1 MTPNDPQP
9 RQPDVRDQVRSYYE
23 SQTLRPEKMA
33 AILRD
38 VHETRPDPVGFD
50 SPPGRFVF
58 RGRERGWLAVA
69 AGLLLALV
77 LGGVWAWPSG
87 SGGEGLTRVVAQE
100 IALNHIKALKV
111 DHPAAVFSE
120 LASMSDKL
128 GFVPVEP
135 ARLAERGLQLEGAR
149 YCSVQGCMAAQ
160 LRVVDADG
168 GAYTLYQVR
177 PDERLAKLDAATA
190 TVDGVDVEI
199 WNEAGLVMGLARSR

>member
-1 MTPNDPQP
+1 MTPHNPDSQP
-9 RQPDVRDQVRSYYE
+9 HLDVRDQIRSYYE
-23 SQTLRPEKMA
+23 GQTLRSEKMA
-33 AILRD
+33 DILSDIRAAS
-38 VHETRPDPVGFD
+38 PDPTKFD
-50 SPPGRFVF
+50 SPPGPYAFW
-58 RGRERGWLAVA
+58 GRGWFAVA

-77 LGGVWAWPSG
+77 LGGVWAWPSV

-177 PDERLAKLDAATA
+177 PDERLVQLDSATA
-190 TVDGVDVEI
+190 TVDGVDVEL
-199 WNEAGLVMGLARSR
+199 WTEAGLVMGLARSR

>member
-1 MTPNDPQP
+1 MNPQDPP
-9 RQPDVRDQVRSYYE
+9 RHQPDVRDQVRSYYE

-38 VHETRPDPVGFD
+38 VHETSPDPVGIH
-50 SPPGRFVF
+50 SPSGQLAF
-58 RGRERGWLAVA
+58 RGRGWFAVA

-77 LGGVWAWPSG
+77 LGGVWAWPG
-87 SGGEGLTRVVAQE
+87 VSGGEGLTRVVAQE
-100 IALNHIKALKV
+100 IALNHIKALQV

-135 ARLAERGLQLEGAR
+135 ALLAERGLQLEGAR

-177 PDERLAKLDAATA
+177 PDERLAKLGAATA
-190 TVDGVDVEI
+190 TVDGVDVELWI
-199 WNEAGLVMGLARSR
+199 EAGLIMGLARSR